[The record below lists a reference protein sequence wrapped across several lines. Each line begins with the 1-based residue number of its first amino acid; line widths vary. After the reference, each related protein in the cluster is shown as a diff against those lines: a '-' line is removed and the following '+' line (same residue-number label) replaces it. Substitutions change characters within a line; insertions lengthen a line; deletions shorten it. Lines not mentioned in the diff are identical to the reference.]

1 VTTSP
6 TAPIVAGPGADIA
19 WVTSQTSG
27 GDQVTGIDPDG
38 HVVGRIKAPVEL
50 RSSDG
55 AHLYAAANRT
65 VAVYSAADGHQEQNI
80 RLKSVADGPNIPMLS
95 ADGRYVA
102 LVDGSATLELIDLS
116 EGRSVASIGFGSPAY
131 GVPVI
136 VGAQAQ
142 HIYVIGPTSAV
153 KVGFDGSALR
163 VEQRSSGPTPCKG
176 LSVGGVNSA
185 GGLPFRVMAD
195 GRTLVAF
202 CPMDG
207 RVSWF
212 DLERM
217 TVTKEIVVSQQNP
230 FWTTPVFSPDGKTL
244 YLDEG
249 GTGALTMVDLT
260 NRRIVRSMKF
270 AAADPNPLALL
281 GSLVVT
287 PVYAGGIPRT
297 AALSP
302 DGTWLYAAGAGV
314 SLVRLPDLSVRG
326 RWVPD
331 VSVNSVWASADGQT
345 IYVLSRGDEL
355 HVLRTDGSQVAKL
368 GLPANTYGFI
378 VPTIP

>member
-1 VTTSP
+1 
-6 TAPIVAGPGADIA
+6 
-19 WVTSQTSG
+19 
-27 GDQVTGIDPDG
+27 
-38 HVVGRIKAPVEL
+38 
-50 RSSDG
+50 
-55 AHLYAAANRT
+55 
-65 VAVYSAADGHQEQNI
+65 
-80 RLKSVADGPNIPMLS
+80 
-95 ADGRYVA
+95 
-102 LVDGSATLELIDLS
+102 
-116 EGRSVASIGFGSPAY
+116 
-131 GVPVI
+131 
-136 VGAQAQ
+136 
-142 HIYVIGPTSAV
+142 
-153 KVGFDGSALR
+153 
-163 VEQRSSGPTPCKG
+163 
-176 LSVGGVNSA
+176 
-185 GGLPFRVMAD
+185 MAD

-249 GTGALTMVDLT
+249 GTGRLTVVDLT
-260 NRRIVRSMKF
+260 NRTIVRSMRF
-270 AAADPNPLALL
+270 AAAGMNPLAWL
-281 GSLVVT
+281 GSLVVI
-287 PVYAGGIPRT
+287 PAYAGGIPRT

-314 SLVRLPDLSVRG
+314 SLVRVPDLSVRG

-331 VSVNSVWASADGQT
+331 VSVNSVWASPDGQT

-355 HVLRTDGSQVAKL
+355 HALRTDGSQVAKL